1 MLDAVIYLLPSPI
14 DTPDITG
21 ILDDESEAS
30 RKSDDDENFS
40 ALAFKIANDPYVG
53 NLTFFRVYSGVLN
66 SGDSVFNP
74 LKGKKERIGRIL
86 QMHSTPE
93 KKLKKLEQEI
103 LLRQLD

>member
-30 RKSDDDENFS
+30 RKSDDGENFS

-53 NLTFFRVYSGVLN
+53 NLTFLEFTQ
-66 SGDSVFNP
+66 VF
-74 LKGKKERIGRIL
+74 LIQVTVFSIR
-86 QMHSTPE
+86 
-93 KKLKKLEQEI
+93 
-103 LLRQLD
+103 